1 MNCKI
6 VLQAYHQ
13 TFVQM
18 PLPLPSVKM
27 PTFLYTDAYTNVTVS
42 VNQIQLL
49 DSTVCT
55 AIFMGL

>member
-1 MNCKI
+1 
-6 VLQAYHQ
+6 
-13 TFVQM
+13 M
-18 PLPLPSVKM
+18 PVSKPFPSVKM
-27 PTFLYTDAYTNVTVS
+27 PTFLYTDAYTDVTVS